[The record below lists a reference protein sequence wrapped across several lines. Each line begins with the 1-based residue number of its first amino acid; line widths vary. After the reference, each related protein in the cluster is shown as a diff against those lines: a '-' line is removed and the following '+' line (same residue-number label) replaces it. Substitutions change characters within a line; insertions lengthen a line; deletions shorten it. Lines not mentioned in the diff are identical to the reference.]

1 MPGQPS
7 HRWRGWRPKIL
18 SPPQSC
24 FAAPSAL
31 ARPLYPPHLTADWQ
45 LASKAR
51 PDVTRDTGALFAPP
65 AGLIHGLLLH
75 HDARRD
81 RCHVCQSPA
90 SSAAARGLPPPS
102 EARDP
107 PAPARSVEP
116 PNVADRLRPARRE
129 RLRGTVLA
137 RRAHMRRS
145 LQPPTAHAPALFT
158 ARQHAEASE
167 RRRRPPAREPPQLLR
182 TGLSPLRG
190 DLRGAEPRRSGGRRR
205 RSSHPRVPP
214 PRAAASRRR
223 ARDRHE
229 SEGEQPRQ
237 PRPAG

>member
-7 HRWRGWRPKIL
+7 HRWRGWRPTL
-18 SPPQSC
+18 LPPPQSF
-24 FAAPSAL
+24 FAPPSAL
-31 ARPLYPPHLTADWQ
+31 ARPLSPPHLTADWQ
-45 LASKAR
+45 LASKAG
-51 PDVTRDTGALFAPP
+51 PAAPGDPGAFLPPP

-90 SSAAARGLPPPS
+90 SSAAPRGLPPPS
-102 EARDP
+102 ESRDP

-137 RRAHMRRS
+137 RRAPMRRS
-145 LQPPTAHAPALFT
+145 LQPPAAHAPAFFA
-158 ARQHAEASE
+158 ARQHAEAPE
-167 RRRRPPAREPPQLLR
+167 RRRRPPVREPPQLLR
-182 TGLSPLRG
+182 TGLSTLRG
-190 DLRGAEPRRSGGRRR
+190 DLRGPELGRSRRPRRRTAL
-205 RSSHPRVPP
+205 PRVPP
-214 PRAAASRRR
+214 PRAAAGRRR

-229 SEGEQPRQ
+229 SEGE
-237 PRPAG
+237 

>member
-90 SSAAARGLPPPS
+90 SSAAPRGLPPPS
-102 EARDP
+102 ESRDP
-107 PAPARSVEP
+107 PAPAPSVDP
-116 PNVADRLRPARRE
+116 PNVAGRLRPARRE

-137 RRAHMRRS
+137 QHAPMPRS
-145 LQPPTAHAPALFT
+145 PPPPAAHAPAVLS
-158 ARQHAEASE
+158 ARQPAGRPE
-167 RRRRPPAREPPQLLR
+167 RRPPPPIHK
-182 TGLSPLRG
+182 P
-190 DLRGAEPRRSGGRRR
+190 
-205 RSSHPRVPP
+205 
-214 PRAAASRRR
+214 
-223 ARDRHE
+223 
-229 SEGEQPRQ
+229 
-237 PRPAG
+237 